1 MAMNRRSDLDFLKGF
16 AIVSVILY
24 HMYILKSGYLGVDL
38 FFVISGYLFLPRLID
53 TFSQRELDFSFFSYI
68 KKRLSRLWPLV
79 VIATAVCLLIGW
91 WGMLPDDFE
100 NLAENVVA
108 ANLLST
114 NLLSSITIK
123 DYWAVR
129 TSYQPLMHLW
139 YLGILFEYYLVV
151 PILLYLIRWTSR
163 KFNLN
168 VRKTLITTLCVLSA
182 ISLVIYLLP
191 SVSDG
196 ARFYLLPSRFYEL
209 TAGGLVGLLCA
220 PEADS
225 QPTLKWGYYVSL
237 VLLCV
242 VICIS
247 IFSMQWGSIG
257 LEEIP
262 VGSTVKIAP
271 SNIFIL
277 SRPACLLLT
286 VILSTIV
293 VYLGS
298 VYGTGVHNRFLGH
311 LGIMS
316 LSLFIW
322 HQIMLAFYRYYVTDQ
337 LSWPFV
343 IAFFVILYV
352 LSYITYQ
359 LVERRFKSDKAL
371 AGVLVGA
378 VVISALAG
386 WVYRHAGVV
395 RDVPELNT
403 YYDSAQRGQHKKYTD
418 RIYKLSKPFPDNGK
432 INVLLKGN
440 SFARDFG
447 SVLMESPYKD
457 KINIYLIRDFEGVK
471 EETIQ
476 KSDYAFIFSDKGDV
490 PDLVWNNID
499 ANKVYGIGTKTFGD
513 SNGIIYK
520 NRHDAD
526 YFQQTIQPRKEY
538 LALNE
543 QWANSWGDHYFNFM
557 ELSMDDQGA
566 VRVFTPDHMYISQD
580 CRHLTQ
586 AGAKY
591 FASLIDFDRVFEK

>member
-68 KKRLSRLWPLV
+68 IKRLSRLWPLV

-151 PILLYLIRWTSR
+151 PILLYIIRWTSR
-163 KFNLN
+163 KLNLN

-220 PEADS
+220 PKADS

-277 SRPACLLLT
+277 SRPVCLLLT

-311 LGIMS
+311 LGKMS

-343 IAFFVILYV
+343 IAFFVILYL

-359 LVERRFKSDKAL
+359 LVERKFKSDKAL

-471 EETIQ
+471 EETIR

-499 ANKVYGIGTKTFGD
+499 AKKVYGIGTKTFGD

-557 ELSMDDQGA
+557 EMSMDDQGA

-591 FASLIDFDRVFEK
+591 FASLIDFDRVFRE

>member
-1 MAMNRRSDLDFLKGF
+1 MNRRSDLDFLKGF